1 MHPDTYRLLKFSTDQ
16 VRGMLTKDEDY
27 DLTWLSGLAQ
37 AENLL
42 AAHNAAQAP
51 SSWARINVMG
61 HDSFAGVVTRIPG
74 GYRIVYLD
82 DSRYDADAPVER
94 TRDIYAI
101 HSIEWMTEME
111 HSKHVAAV
119 HAGAAE
125 RVKQRLRSTTMPE
138 GYKLMVV
145 ASSPVYGSLAFLRLS
160 DGKARGYFRTT
171 EDARHG
177 AWQCADASRCVD
189 GGGEYDEFG
198 DEAWPTDPD
207 LVEFVET
214 SE

>member
-1 MHPDTYRLLKFSTDQ
+1 
-16 VRGMLTKDEDY
+16 
-27 DLTWLSGLAQ
+27 
-37 AENLL
+37 
-42 AAHNAAQAP
+42 
-51 SSWARINVMG
+51 
-61 HDSFAGVVTRIPG
+61 
-74 GYRIVYLD
+74 
-82 DSRYDADAPVER
+82 
-94 TRDIYAI
+94 
-101 HSIEWMTEME
+101 ME

-177 AWQCADASRCVD
+177 AWQCADALDEDEGRGLAHRSRPRGVCRDV
-189 GGGEYDEFG
+189 
-198 DEAWPTDPD
+198 
-207 LVEFVET
+207 
-214 SE
+214 